1 MFSLL
6 ISLFL
11 STSVFAEVGK
21 FLKIEGE
28 RDAQILRASGNVVPV
43 IDGDIEEGDEIVT
56 NNSIVV
62 FYLYPST
69 QILLNKN
76 SKIQITQA
84 LIEESTV
91 GEENTSVIK
100 LIKGIIRL
108 QINKDV
114 NQKIN
119 QEVNVGVVSF
129 GVRGTDF
136 EVNAEAEDIDL
147 DVFEGEVTVN
157 SPHVQTFVPEVVKA
171 NEGFRYGRKKK
182 EFIRRKFQPR
192 LKNNP
197 GFLAKENLRGRW
209 KKLREE
215 RKLKKSENK
224 VMKKE
229 RVEKRHESRAEKRR
243 ARKKQ

>member
-1 MFSLL
+1 MFYLL
-6 ISLFL
+6 ISVLL

-43 IDGDIEEGDEIVT
+43 IDGDIEEGDEIET

-84 LIEESTV
+84 LIEESTE
-91 GEENTSVIK
+91 GEENTSIIK

-136 EVNAEAEDIDL
+136 EVNAEAEDVEL

-182 EFIRRKFQPR
+182 EFIRRKFQPK

-197 GFLAKENLRGRW
+197 GFMAKENLRGRW

-215 RKLKKSENK
+215 RKLRRANNK
-224 VMKKE
+224 VVKKE
-229 RVEKRHESRAEKRR
+229 RAGK
-243 ARKKQ
+243 RKKQ